1 MSRMDDYWFFP
12 KWMAKEFQFVEFRN
26 KHAYVMRKTIG
37 KLGDMSSH
45 NQSVYRSDFTPLH
58 DLALMYG
65 M

>member
-1 MSRMDDYWFFP
+1 
-12 KWMAKEFQFVEFRN
+12 MAKEFQFVEFRN
-26 KHAYVMRKTIG
+26 KHAYVMRKRIG